1 MLVHKR
7 AMRSRRRL
15 INSRIPISVAVA
27 FPQMKRAAWP
37 LYYLKGKQLKRM
49 RPRTRNEATS
59 QKKGEHAT
67 EIVGVYNFKK
77 KKGKKSNT
85 QQKKKKKVYK
95 TNEKRKKEKKEE
107 SKGKKRDAKRVI
119 VRQTRLG
126 RIFSPRKFLPAVE
139 TAVIREYIFGIVTI
153 RRNADR
159 VLWTQQAV

>member
-1 MLVHKR
+1 MPAHKPR
-7 AMRSRRRL
+7 CVSRL

-27 FPQMKRAAWP
+27 FPQMKRAACP

-59 QKKGEHAT
+59 PQKKGGNARL
-67 EIVGVYNFKK
+67 EIVGVYNFEKRKK
-77 KKGKKSNT
+77 RKRAT
-85 QQKKKKKVYK
+85 
-95 TNEKRKKEKKEE
+95 RKKEKKKDTKQEKKE
-107 SKGKKRDAKRVI
+107 NKGKKRKTKRMV
-119 VRQTRLG
+119 VRRTRLA

-139 TAVIREYIFGIVTI
+139 TAVIRAHIFGIVTI

>member
-1 MLVHKR
+1 
-7 AMRSRRRL
+7 MRSRRRL

-126 RIFSPRKFLPAVE
+126 RIFSPRKFFSPAVE
-139 TAVIREYIFGIVTI
+139 TAVIREHIFGIVTI

>member
-1 MLVHKR
+1 
-7 AMRSRRRL
+7 MRSRRRL

-77 KKGKKSNT
+77 KKKGKKATRSRKRKKKYT
-85 QQKKKKKVYK
+85 KQTKKERKKKKKK
-95 TNEKRKKEKKEE
+95 AKEKR
-107 SKGKKRDAKRVI
+107 
-119 VRQTRLG
+119 
-126 RIFSPRKFLPAVE
+126 E
-139 TAVIREYIFGIVTI
+139 TQRE
-153 RRNADR
+153 
-159 VLWTQQAV
+159 

>member
-1 MLVHKR
+1 MLAHKPR
-7 AMRSRRRL
+7 CVSRL

-27 FPQMKRAAWP
+27 FPQMKRAACP

-59 QKKGEHAT
+59 PQKKGGNARP
-67 EIVGVYNFKK
+67 EIVSVYNFEKRKK
-77 KKGKKSNT
+77 KKE
-85 QQKKKKKVYK
+85 QREKKKKKRIQ
-95 TNEKRKKEKKEE
+95 NRKKEGKKEN
-107 SKGKKRDAKRVI
+107 KGKKRETKRMV
-119 VRQTRLG
+119 VRRTRLA

-139 TAVIREYIFGIVTI
+139 TAVIRAHIFGIVTI

>member
-1 MLVHKR
+1 M
-7 AMRSRRRL
+7 
-15 INSRIPISVAVA
+15 PGVA
-27 FPQMKRAAWP
+27 
-37 LYYLKGKQLKRM
+37 KG
-49 RPRTRNEATS
+49 S
-59 QKKGEHAT
+59 
-67 EIVGVYNFKK
+67 K

-85 QQKKKKKVYK
+85 QQKKKKKVNK
-95 TNEKRKKEKKEE
+95 KNEKRKKEKKEE

-139 TAVIREYIFGIVTI
+139 TAVIREHIFGIVTI